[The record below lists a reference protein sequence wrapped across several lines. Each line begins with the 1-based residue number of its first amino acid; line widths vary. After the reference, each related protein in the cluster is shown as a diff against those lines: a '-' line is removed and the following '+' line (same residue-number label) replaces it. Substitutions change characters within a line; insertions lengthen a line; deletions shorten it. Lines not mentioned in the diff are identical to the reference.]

1 MPEASV
7 VSIPAEDVP
16 TFRELVLAEFFGL
29 AGQIPESGHEEDRL
43 GHAELVDEYTRIIDR
58 LGWDGPTRTDTAIPV
73 RSDFLAGVL
82 EGAVESCL
90 ADLSRGRSEARRD
103 AARRL
108 LACARLVCRL
118 EGVD

>member
-58 LGWDGPTRTDTAIPV
+58 LGWDGPTRTDSAIPV
-73 RSDFLAGVL
+73 R
-82 EGAVESCL
+82 ER
-90 ADLSRGRSEARRD
+90 LSRRRIGRGRGELPRGS
-103 AARRL
+103 
-108 LACARLVCRL
+108 LAWQERSTA
-118 EGVD
+118 